1 MTRLVIA
8 FGAALL
14 LAGCAGQAATISTD
28 VGVATTDAAKAASA
42 AEALYGIA
50 KGEAIAA
57 AVANPGLA
65 PKINANIAK
74 ADAAEAALVAA
85 VSAVSAVSGD
95 VTADTSAVIS
105 QANALQLIA
114 APAIKVV
121 GS

>member
-14 LAGCAGQAATISTD
+14 LAGCAGQAASISTD

-57 AVANPGLA
+57 AAANPGLA

-85 VSAVSAVSGD
+85 VSAVSAD
-95 VTADTSAVIS
+95 VTTDTSAVIS